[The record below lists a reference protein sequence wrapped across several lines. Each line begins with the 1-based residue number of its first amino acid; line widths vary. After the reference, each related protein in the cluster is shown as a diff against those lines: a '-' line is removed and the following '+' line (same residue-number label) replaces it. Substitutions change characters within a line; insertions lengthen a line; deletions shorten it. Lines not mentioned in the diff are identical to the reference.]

1 VHQIRQFLG
10 LAGYYRRFI
19 QDFSKI
25 AHPMTKL
32 LQKDAKFVWSL
43 ACEEDFQA
51 LKKFLTSA
59 PVLAQPDIEKPFDV
73 YCDAS
78 TTGLGCVLMQ
88 DGRVIAY
95 ASRQLK
101 KHEVN
106 YPTHDLELVAVV
118 HALKIW
124 RHYLL
129 GNKVHIFTD
138 HKSLRYIFTQPE
150 LNLRKRRWLELIK
163 DYNLEVHYHP
173 GKANV
178 VVDALSRKSHVHH
191 EESLPLS
198 HSAVLAHI
206 ALVSELLKQ
215 IIAEQRYDDLEIPH
229 IKKLM
234 AEGRGPHFSIDEQG
248 VVKYKNRIVVPSNE
262 ELRRKILDEA
272 HQSKLSI
279 HPGSNKM
286 YHDLRQLYWWSNMKQ
301 DITRYIAEYDIC
313 GRVKA
318 DHLRS

>member
-10 LAGYYRRFI
+10 LAGYYQRFI
-19 QDFSKI
+19 LDFSKI

-32 LQKDAKFVWSL
+32 LQKDAKFVWNL
-43 ACEEDFQA
+43 AYEEAFQA
-51 LKKFLTSA
+51 SKKFLTSA
-59 PVLAQPDIEKPFDV
+59 PVLAQPNIEKPFDV

-78 TTGLGCVLMQ
+78 RTSLGCVLMQ

-95 ASRQLK
+95 ASRQLM

-106 YPTHDLELVAVV
+106 YLTHDLELAAVV

-138 HKSLRYIFTQPE
+138 HKILRYIFTQPE
-150 LNLRKRRWLELIK
+150 LNLRQMRWLEMIK
-163 DYNLEVHYHP
+163 DYNLEVHCHL

-178 VVDALSRKSHVHH
+178 VVDALSQKSHVSD
-191 EESLPLS
+191 EEPLPLS
-198 HSAVLAHI
+198 HFVVLAQI
-206 ALVSELLKQ
+206 ALVSELLEQ
-215 IIAEQRYDDLEIPH
+215 IIVEQRYDDLEIPH

-234 AEGRGPHFSIDEQG
+234 VEGRGPHFNIDEQG
-248 VVKYKNRIVVPSNE
+248 VVKYKNRLVVPGHD

-279 HPGSNKM
+279 HSRSNKM
-286 YHDLRQLYWWSNMKQ
+286 YHDLCQLYWWSNMK
-301 DITRYIAEYDIC
+301 
-313 GRVKA
+313 
-318 DHLRS
+318 